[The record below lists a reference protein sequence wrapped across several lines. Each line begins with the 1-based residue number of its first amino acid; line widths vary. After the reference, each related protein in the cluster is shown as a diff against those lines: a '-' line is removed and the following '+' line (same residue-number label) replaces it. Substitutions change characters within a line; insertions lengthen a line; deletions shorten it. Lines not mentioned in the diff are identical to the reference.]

1 MHQNGTRYEW
11 LVTFDQA
18 PLPAIP
24 KWLIAKPAEKKPIK
38 DLYSGSYTGSRND
51 TLARLTGSWVN
62 DGGTFQEILEQA
74 LVWNQVNKPPL
85 SEAEVKKTVQSIF
98 DTHNRKYDIE
108 PAPLPDDLLT
118 VATFDYDLLP
128 STLQP
133 WIKDICDRMQC
144 PPDFVAV
151 AVMTALGSVVGRKVG
166 IRPQGLTDWTVTPN
180 MWALAV
186 GRPGVMKSPALEA
199 ALSPLK
205 VLAAKANETYSQ
217 AHDDFQVEQRATKL
231 RMEASEKAA
240 RVKLKQDPKADLSA
254 VLAVPEQ
261 DEPTL
266 KRYLVNDTSPAALG
280 ELHRQ
285 NHNGFL
291 VHRDE
296 MVSLLR
302 SLDREDQAEGR
313 GFYLTGWNGDS
324 AYTFDRIGRGMNLHI
339 PAVCISLLGGTQP
352 GRLSGYIDQAVKGG
366 SADDGLIQRFGLIVW
381 PDVNTDWK
389 NVDRHPDSD
398 AKRQAN
404 KIFDLL
410 DKLDAQEIGAQQDTD
425 CDGNP
430 DGMPYLRFDNEARE
444 LFLGWR
450 EDLESRLRGG
460 DLHPALESHLAK
472 YRKLVP
478 GLALVLHLAEGN
490 RGPVTAKATLQALAW
505 SEYLETHAQRAY
517 TSATQ
522 PRTSTAK
529 AIVKHIRNNDLSDHF
544 SGKEVWRPGWSKL
557 TDRSQVSDALRL
569 LVDYGWLFESHDKE
583 TGGRPST
590 TYKVNPKV
598 MS

>member
-1 MHQNGTRYEW
+1 
-11 LVTFDQA
+11 
-18 PLPAIP
+18 
-24 KWLIAKPAEKKPIK
+24 
-38 DLYSGSYTGSRND
+38 
-51 TLARLTGSWVN
+51 
-62 DGGTFQEILEQA
+62 
-74 LVWNQVNKPPL
+74 
-85 SEAEVKKTVQSIF
+85 
-98 DTHNRKYDIE
+98 
-108 PAPLPDDLLT
+108 
-118 VATFDYDLLP
+118 
-128 STLQP
+128 
-133 WIKDICDRMQC
+133 
-144 PPDFVAV
+144 
-151 AVMTALGSVVGRKVG
+151 
-166 IRPQGLTDWTVTPN
+166 
-180 MWALAV
+180 
-186 GRPGVMKSPALEA
+186 
-199 ALSPLK
+199 
-205 VLAAKANETYSQ
+205 
-217 AHDDFQVEQRATKL
+217 
-231 RMEASEKAA
+231 
-240 RVKLKQDPKADLSA
+240 
-254 VLAVPEQ
+254 
-261 DEPTL
+261 
-266 KRYLVNDTSPAALG
+266 
-280 ELHRQ
+280 
-285 NHNGFL
+285 
-291 VHRDE
+291 

-404 KIFDLL
+404 KVFDLL
-410 DKLDAQEIGAQQDTD
+410 DKLDAQEVGAQQDTD
-425 CDGNP
+425 YDGNP
-430 DGMPYLRFDNEARE
+430 DGMPYLRFDDEARE